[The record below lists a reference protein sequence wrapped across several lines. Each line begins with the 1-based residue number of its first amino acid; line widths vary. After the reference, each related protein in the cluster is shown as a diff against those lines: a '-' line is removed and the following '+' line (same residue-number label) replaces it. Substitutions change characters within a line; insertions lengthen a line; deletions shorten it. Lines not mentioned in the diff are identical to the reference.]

1 MDVAAEPSH
10 CAPAPLE
17 QAGVGIPDMWHV
29 AIHWSLGTDENVT
42 GLAGIPGTT
51 YGRRGDKS
59 LRTGAWLRENPLF
72 ITAKAAQSVLGPC
85 RAAGLGGKG
94 CAAAEDL
101 ETPGKSSPQATGSG
115 KASAGIDLGETH
127 GIFI

>member
-1 MDVAAEPSH
+1 MNLNGCSSRAPH

-17 QAGVGIPDMWHV
+17 QAEVGIPDMWHV

-42 GLAGIPGTT
+42 GLAGIPATT

-59 LRTGAWLRENPLF
+59 LRTGAWLGENPLF

-85 RAAGLGGKG
+85 PAAGLGVKG

-101 ETPGKSSPQATGSG
+101 ETTG
-115 KASAGIDLGETH
+115 
-127 GIFI
+127 

>member
-1 MDVAAEPSH
+1 
-10 CAPAPLE
+10 
-17 QAGVGIPDMWHV
+17 MWHV

-59 LRTGAWLRENPLF
+59 LRTGAWLGDNPLF

-85 RAAGLGGKG
+85 PAAELGGEG
-94 CAAAEDL
+94 CAAAEGL
-101 ETPGKSSPQATGSG
+101 ETPGKSSSQGPGVLLQG
-115 KASAGIDLGETH
+115 
-127 GIFI
+127 